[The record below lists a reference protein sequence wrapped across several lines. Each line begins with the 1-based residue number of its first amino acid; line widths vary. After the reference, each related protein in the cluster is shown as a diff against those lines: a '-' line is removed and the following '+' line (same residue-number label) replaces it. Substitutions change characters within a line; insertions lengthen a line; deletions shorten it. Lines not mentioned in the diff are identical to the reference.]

1 MIKNI
6 IASFILLL
14 VLAGCK
20 KNLLDKN
27 EYWKFEPGNAYV
39 KFIHAYTSSFPST
52 ATPANGPI
60 VTYSIAGTQVSGV
73 NNNGVAYAG
82 IFPAASGQYASVL
95 PGSLN
100 IKTALYRAAG
110 AAALPTDVVADG
122 SFTLNAGGYYSAFL
136 VDSMPFP
143 AATTPNMVI
152 VPDSQARAKPGF
164 FKIRFAHMMPT
175 VDTLEIFSKNTQ
187 TVLFGNLNF
196 KKVSPFIE
204 MPLLSRNDTIQLRK
218 KGTTA
223 VLAENRPFFPASER
237 VYTFVSRGIYSI
249 APNTSIPRSRTLAI
263 YTNQ

>member
-39 KFIHAYTSSFPST
+39 KFIHAYTSSFPSM

-60 VTYSIAGTQVSGV
+60 VTYAVNGTLVSGV
-73 NNNGVAYAG
+73 NGNGVAYAG
-82 IFPAASGQYASVL
+82 IFPTSSGQYASVL
-95 PGSLN
+95 PGTLN

-110 AAALPTDVVADG
+110 VAAPANEVVSDG

-136 VDSMPFP
+136 VDTMPFP
-143 AATTPNMVI
+143 AAATPNMVI
-152 VPDSQARAKPGF
+152 VADSAQRAKPGF
-164 FKIRFAHMMPT
+164 YKIRFAHMIPT
-175 VDTLEIFSKNTQ
+175 TDTLEIISKVNQ
-187 TVLFGNLNF
+187 TVVAGSITF
-196 KKVSPFIE
+196 KKATPFVELPIFT
-204 MPLLSRNDTIQLRK
+204 RADTMQLRK

-223 VLAENRPFFPASER
+223 ILATQTGNFVPASER
-237 VYTFVSRGIYSI
+237 VYTFFCRGLYGSTTGTR
-249 APNTSIPRSRTLAI
+249 PRTLAS